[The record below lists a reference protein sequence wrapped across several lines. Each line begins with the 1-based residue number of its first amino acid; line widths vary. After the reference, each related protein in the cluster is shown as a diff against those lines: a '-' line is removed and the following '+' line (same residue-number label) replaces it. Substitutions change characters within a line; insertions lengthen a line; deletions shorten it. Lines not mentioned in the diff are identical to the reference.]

1 MTLEMTS
8 TQVVE
13 TSATNN
19 SFFQNYPHLDDH
31 AIWTTDTSGFKP
43 FTIKVLLLYW
53 LVNLPSVVHSGVTVV
68 ELLDMLINVSWGW
81 ALRTL
86 LPQTTNFHLQA
97 TRKTYLVARPG
108 NLLFEI
114 SLRDENSLTIIC
126 LPFLICCCVVCNSSS
141 LPLFFTLIF
150 LVFLPC
156 LHCVCVRVCVV
167 CNVVTKTWNDLKPP
181 KTIYNHLQPPQK
193 IQQPPTTSK
202 TSTTTRKQ
210 SYTIRNKA

>member
-1 MTLEMTS
+1 MERLYLMRFP
-8 TQVVE
+8 
-13 TSATNN
+13 
-19 SFFQNYPHLDDH
+19 FFDCYCYLFYHYLFCSKLYFVCILFCSPHLL
-31 AIWTTDTSGFKP
+31 
-43 FTIKVLLLYW
+43 LLLYW

-150 LVFLPC
+150 LVFFTLFA
-156 LHCVCVRVCVV
+156 LCVCACLCCV
-167 CNVVTKTWNDLKPP
+167 
-181 KTIYNHLQPPQK
+181 
-193 IQQPPTTSK
+193 
-202 TSTTTRKQ
+202 
-210 SYTIRNKA
+210 

>member
-1 MTLEMTS
+1 MCCVIILVMVILKRTVIDRKSSLYRIKWMTLEMTC

-19 SFFQNYPHLDDH
+19 SFFQNYPHSDDD

-43 FTIKVLLLYW
+43 FTIQVLLLYW

-114 SLRDENSLTIIC
+114 SLRDKKSLTIIC

-150 LVFLPC
+150 LVFFTLFA
-156 LHCVCVRVCVV
+156 LCVCACLCCV
-167 CNVVTKTWNDLKPP
+167 
-181 KTIYNHLQPPQK
+181 
-193 IQQPPTTSK
+193 
-202 TSTTTRKQ
+202 
-210 SYTIRNKA
+210 

>member
-1 MTLEMTS
+1 MCCVIILVMVILKRTVIDRKSSLYRIKWMTLEMTC

-19 SFFQNYPHLDDH
+19 SFFQNYPHSDDD

-43 FTIKVLLLYW
+43 FTIQVLLLYW
-53 LVNLPSVVHSGVTVV
+53 LVNLPSVVPSGVTVV

-150 LVFLPC
+150 LVFFTLFA
-156 LHCVCVRVCVV
+156 LCVCACLCCV
-167 CNVVTKTWNDLKPP
+167 
-181 KTIYNHLQPPQK
+181 
-193 IQQPPTTSK
+193 
-202 TSTTTRKQ
+202 
-210 SYTIRNKA
+210 